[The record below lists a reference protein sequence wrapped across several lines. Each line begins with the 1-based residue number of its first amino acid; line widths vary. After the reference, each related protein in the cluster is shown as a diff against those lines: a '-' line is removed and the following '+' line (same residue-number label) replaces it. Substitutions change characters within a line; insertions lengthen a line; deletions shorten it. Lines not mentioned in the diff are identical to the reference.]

1 MARSHSTSTIPL
13 PRGQRFR
20 RPTYQPPDEKVLST
34 NLTLTPTQT
43 AFLLSEAETSVFM
56 GSRGEGKTTGG
67 VVAMLSHAQRQPQEA
82 WPIVW
87 AVVRDTWV
95 YLRDTTIATV
105 KRMLPPNVAS
115 FWSYQ
120 DRVCD
125 VPPSLKI
132 LFFGMDQPS
141 DANRFQSLELG
152 GLWIEEP
159 APAAD
164 IATGL
169 PAEVYGV
176 GVTSLRQLEP
186 AIKAGKAARHRCQIT
201 LNPPDEDHWVM
212 RLQDDPSVMFFNA
225 PPGEVTSEE
234 YRSRNRAALLA
245 AGRQDLVARLVEG
258 KVGQVLV
265 GLSVSP
271 EFSETLHVADALP
284 VLGGVDSFRWWDFG
298 LNPTC
303 IWVQMTPLGGLHVLD
318 VRVGQ
323 NMGLEQF
330 LEREVLPLQAQ
341 RYPGVRFLDTGDPAG
356 FQREQ
361 ANSEVSCAILL
372 RQRIGATLRPGPIEW
387 SARRDAVKS
396 SLTRLVG
403 GRPFVQMDRVR
414 CRPLIRA
421 LRGGWRYATDGS
433 GRVLNPHPVKDMHSH
448 PGDAF
453 GYGVALLMGIT
464 GTRRMPI
471 PAVIPDHLIG
481 DWNYRW
487 HVAGA
492 RQ

>member
-1 MARSHSTSTIPL
+1 MSRSHSTSTIPL
-13 PRGQRFR
+13 PRGQKFR
-20 RPTYQPPDEKVLST
+20 RPTYQPPDENVLST
-34 NLTLTPTQT
+34 NLTLTATQT
-43 AFLLSEAETSVFM
+43 AFLLSDAETSVFM

-67 VVAMLSHAQRQPQEA
+67 VVAMLSHAQRQPQES

-105 KRMLPPNVAS
+105 KRLLPPGVAS

-120 DRVCD
+120 DRVCEI
-125 VPPSLKI
+125 PPSLKI

-169 PAEVYGV
+169 PVEVYGV

-186 AIKAGKAARHRCQIT
+186 AIKAGKKARHRCQIT

-212 RLQDDPSVMFFNA
+212 KLQDDPSVQFFTA
-225 PPGEVTSEE
+225 APGEVTSQE
-234 YRSRNRAALLA
+234 YRDRNRAALFA
-245 AGRQDLVARLVEG
+245 AGRHDLIARLVEG
-258 KVGQVLV
+258 KIGQVLV
-265 GLSVSP
+265 GLSVAP
-271 EFSETLHVADALP
+271 EFSDTLHVGEALP
-284 VLGGVDSFRWWDFG
+284 VLSGVDSFRWWDFG

-303 IWVQMTPLGGLHVLD
+303 IWAQMTPLGTVHILD

-323 NMGLEQF
+323 NIGMEQF
-330 LEREVLPLQAQ
+330 LDREVLPLQAQ
-341 RYPGVRFLDTGDPAG
+341 RYTGVRFLDTGDPAG

-361 ANSEVSCAILL
+361 SNSEQSAALVL
-372 RQRIGATLRPGPIEW
+372 RQRLGATLRPGPTEW
-387 SARRDAVKS
+387 PARRDAVKA
-396 SLTRLVG
+396 SLTRLTG
-403 GRPFVQMDRVR
+403 GRPFIQIDRER

-433 GRVLNPHPVKDMHSH
+433 GRVLNALPVKDVHSH

-453 GYGVALLMGIT
+453 GYGLAVLMGHT
-464 GTRRMPI
+464 GTRRSAI
-471 PAVIPDHLIG
+471 PAVIPAHVIG
-481 DWNYRW
+481 DWDYAWRMS
-487 HVAGA
+487 
-492 RQ
+492 